1 MFQHKDLGV
10 TLLLTFIGQNTT
22 TPLLPKLT
30 KLCRTFNVN
39 SIPAKKQLYISFV
52 RSQVLYCFQLWRPQ
66 LLKDI
71 FILERVQR
79 RATKFIL
86 NDYQLPYKER
96 LKRLHLLLLMYT
108 YELNDLI
115 FFIKSLKAPMDHFDI
130 RNHIQFAGNPTRC

>member
-10 TLLLTFIGQNTT
+10 TFLLTSIGQNVNTT

-30 KLCRTFNVN
+30 KLCCTFNVN
-39 SIPAKKQLYISFV
+39 SIPPKKQLYISLV
-52 RSQVLYCFQLWRPQ
+52 RSQLLYCSQLWRPQ

-71 FILERVQR
+71 LILEHVQC

-96 LKRLHLLLLMYT
+96 LERLHLLPLMYT

-115 FFIKSLKAPMDHFDI
+115 FFQISKSTHGSL
-130 RNHIQFAGNPTRC
+130 